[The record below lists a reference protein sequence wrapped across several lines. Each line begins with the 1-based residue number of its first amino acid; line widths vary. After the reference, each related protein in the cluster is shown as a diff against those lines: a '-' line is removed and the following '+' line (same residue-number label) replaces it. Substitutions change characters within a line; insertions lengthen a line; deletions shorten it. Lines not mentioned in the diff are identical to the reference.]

1 MRIGLLRELGHV
13 PWNERILYSDVGIQ
27 AIIEAGAISFLSV
40 FLVRLGAS
48 NWLVGLYQALP
59 ALVMTV
65 VSLPMGAFVQRQRS
79 LVAVSNWGRFLF
91 RLGLGSFVF
100 LPFLPKDLAAY
111 VLVGVYSLLFIPGS
125 ASNVAFTTILGQVAP
140 ADRRPRMLS
149 MRLAINGLC
158 AAGVGLLAGQ
168 WLSGTTYP
176 FNYQMLFLS
185 AFLAGMAIIFV
196 LGQLRLPQN
205 PVESTARKSPGAG
218 ATAHRSGSWR
228 GMWSL
233 MAERDVFRNYC
244 LAALLFRLSM
254 AMPQALYTIYRVRV
268 MGASDWWIGVLL
280 TTERVLS
287 VLVYLALGRLLSR
300 SRVRRWLWVTCIG
313 VALYPL
319 TMGLAR
325 TPEMLLIP
333 AICGGIFGSGM
344 NIFITNTLFQVS
356 PEDGRPPFVAADAT
370 LANITS
376 FVGPILGTALA
387 SAMGIAPALLVIAG
401 FRVLGGLSF
410 WRLKVGRE
418 T

>member
-1 MRIGLLRELGHV
+1 
-13 PWNERILYSDVGIQ
+13 
-27 AIIEAGAISFLSV
+27 
-40 FLVRLGAS
+40 
-48 NWLVGLYQALP
+48 
-59 ALVMTV
+59 
-65 VSLPMGAFVQRQRS
+65 
-79 LVAVSNWGRFLF
+79 
-91 RLGLGSFVF
+91 
-100 LPFLPKDLAAY
+100 
-111 VLVGVYSLLFIPGS
+111 
-125 ASNVAFTTILGQVAP
+125 
-140 ADRRPRMLS
+140 
-149 MRLAINGLC
+149 
-158 AAGVGLLAGQ
+158 
-168 WLSGTTYP
+168 
-176 FNYQMLFLS
+176 
-185 AFLAGMAIIFV
+185 
-196 LGQLRLPQN
+196 
-205 PVESTARKSPGAG
+205 
-218 ATAHRSGSWR
+218 
-228 GMWSL
+228 
-233 MAERDVFRNYC
+233 
-244 LAALLFRLSM
+244 M

-410 WRLKVGRE
+410 WRLKVGME